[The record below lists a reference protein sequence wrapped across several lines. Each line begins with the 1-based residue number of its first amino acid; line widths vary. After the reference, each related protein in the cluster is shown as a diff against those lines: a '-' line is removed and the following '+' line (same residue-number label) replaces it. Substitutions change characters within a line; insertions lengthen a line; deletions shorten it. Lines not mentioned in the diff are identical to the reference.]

1 MLPQAVSIISLKN
14 QKTPNY
20 RTMPDLNTTATQSK
34 NYLGGYDSGLGQVPV
49 DPAMLASVAKSVPGI
64 AKDVMNFAECIFA
77 PKTCRN
83 RKRREVRDKMM
94 QWLYSKGV
102 HKVNDTGRD
111 GRYNDSIQKLVGL
124 VQQDPDNGV
133 RIINQY
139 LGQTITPAAV
149 TNVVKKY
156 NDYVKSVHPEYGSG
170 SGSTSVVPASGGST
184 TPAGAATTTSSIKSS
199 LPILVVGSV
208 AVAGIGTAIFIATR
222 KKND

>member
-1 MLPQAVSIISLKN
+1 
-14 QKTPNY
+14 
-20 RTMPDLNTTATQSK
+20 MPDLNTTVTQSR

-111 GRYNDSIQKLVGL
+111 GRYNDSIQQLVGL

-149 TNVVKKY
+149 TNVVNKY
-156 NDYVKSVHPEYGSG
+156 NDYVKSVHPEYGNTSSG
-170 SGSTSVVPASGGST
+170 SSNVPATTSSEGT
-184 TPAGAATTTSSIKSS
+184 TPAASATGVSATHVSW
-199 LPILVVGSV
+199 PIIAVGSLGLV
-208 AVAGIGTAIFIATR
+208 GVGTAIVIATKR
-222 KKND
+222 KKK